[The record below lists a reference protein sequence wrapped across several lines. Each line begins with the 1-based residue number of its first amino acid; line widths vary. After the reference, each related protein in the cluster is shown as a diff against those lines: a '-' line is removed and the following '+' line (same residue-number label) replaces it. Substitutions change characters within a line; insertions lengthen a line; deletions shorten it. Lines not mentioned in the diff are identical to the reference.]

1 MIWCRFPIPHSKW
14 VHIIFEGTMYDMR
27 TQVWL
32 TTSKKAAQFGSK
44 TFAPAT
50 LAHATVLLACL
61 PMNFIVMRL
70 LYLDLLDNH
79 EIEEISG
86 GKVNIRS
93 INCHKWSF
101 TNLYKKRWIGR
112 KYQRRGS
119 RWLRNDNILLTLIIL
134 QCYAAWYQYM

>member
-1 MIWCRFPIPHSKW
+1 
-14 VHIIFEGTMYDMR
+14 MR

-50 LAHATVLLACL
+50 LAHGTVLLACL

-70 LYLDLLDNH
+70 LYLDLFDNH

-86 GKVNIRS
+86 GNAQIREQMS
-93 INCHKWSF
+93 GPEIS
-101 TNLYKKRWIGR
+101 
-112 KYQRRGS
+112 
-119 RWLRNDNILLTLIIL
+119 
-134 QCYAAWYQYM
+134 